1 MNEDIGVSR
10 KTVGEDRIA
19 ICPLFGCEYMTRVKP
34 LKFRFFG
41 FGKHPKCKKHHLS
54 LVYVDEMIGNFTDAA
69 LACFFDKSAL
79 PPSKLLEEIR
89 TKFPQELET
98 FVRGWIYCITSGRGA
113 PIVSRYMDGISNG
126 YLKQLT
132 RKQKKALKK
141 RDDANLN
148 KISKAIKDGMKEIIN
163 QYTRLLKHL
172 RTHSEILND
181 HQKLRPLSKSLRN
194 YLNDWQKNV
203 LKNNK
208 TLNSPEIKHNY
219 DEILNVCTVRCLLG
233 LNIESKEIMKAKM
246 TAFDRFSAYLEFHKE
261 GLTEKFTK
269 SEIKSLVKI
278 GNHQQQI
285 KTQDEE
291 YYEELK
297 NLSINKNQM
306 VENESKENDLN
317 KDSNKI
323 IIGSPSQ
330 GTIIN
335 IETAQH
341 SELYEQFLHYTH
353 KNDFLNQIITEF
365 NKSRN
370 WIKNFKPTK
379 SFLNYL
385 AEKKENLENE
395 DQLETLSN
403 YIILILKIMEE
414 DVLNKVIRDKIANNK
429 GKYNA
434 YNIQEWLLISDTAA
448 RNFLKKIY
456 PNETYENNIR
466 TQTHVSID
474 TVKEIAKKKGGKC
487 LSTTIKNAKSK
498 IQLECTEGHKFSTT
512 YNSLVYSNTWCPDC
526 NIYVSETI
534 CRQFLEHIFKR
545 PFPKSYPPW
554 LVNKNG
560 NQMEVDMYNKYLA
573 VAGEYQGIQHR
584 KKAFGLT
591 DKDIKKIQKEDAYK
605 LEKCEENGVTLL
617 QIPDDEIVPYDK
629 MQEFIVKEYE
639 RKSGK
644 SLGTIPKFD
653 YRQFSI
659 YENEYAKKFR
669 NYVEEKGGTLLT
681 PYFAAKKEVT
691 LLCEQGHEWTT
702 TPDSIYKDNWCSEC
716 AGNKKGTTEE
726 FQEIGKM
733 FDCELID
740 DYVNAK
746 TSLNYKCKMGHIF
759 TRNPQVLKE
768 NYENIE
774 NLCPE
779 CESDSYANKFEELVQ
794 NKGGLLLNPYNGRFK
809 PIKIRC
815 ENGHEWETTPGAVY
829 QGRWCKICAD
839 ENHPNKERQQTAKD
853 ELIKMI
859 EALNYTLLS
868 EYENNTKKVKIK
880 CGKNHQFTMT
890 PKYFKRLVNQNTEPC
905 YECRKE
911 N

>member
-233 LNIESKEIMKAKM
+233 LNIESKEIKKAKM

-335 IETAQH
+335 IETANTLNCMN
-341 SELYEQFLHYTH
+341 SFYT
-353 KNDFLNQIITEF
+353 I
-365 NKSRN
+365 
-370 WIKNFKPTK
+370 
-379 SFLNYL
+379 
-385 AEKKENLENE
+385 
-395 DQLETLSN
+395 
-403 YIILILKIMEE
+403 
-414 DVLNKVIRDKIANNK
+414 
-429 GKYNA
+429 
-434 YNIQEWLLISDTAA
+434 
-448 RNFLKKIY
+448 
-456 PNETYENNIR
+456 
-466 TQTHVSID
+466 
-474 TVKEIAKKKGGKC
+474 
-487 LSTTIKNAKSK
+487 
-498 IQLECTEGHKFSTT
+498 
-512 YNSLVYSNTWCPDC
+512 
-526 NIYVSETI
+526 
-534 CRQFLEHIFKR
+534 
-545 PFPKSYPPW
+545 
-554 LVNKNG
+554 
-560 NQMEVDMYNKYLA
+560 
-573 VAGEYQGIQHR
+573 
-584 KKAFGLT
+584 
-591 DKDIKKIQKEDAYK
+591 
-605 LEKCEENGVTLL
+605 
-617 QIPDDEIVPYDK
+617 
-629 MQEFIVKEYE
+629 
-639 RKSGK
+639 
-644 SLGTIPKFD
+644 
-653 YRQFSI
+653 
-659 YENEYAKKFR
+659 
-669 NYVEEKGGTLLT
+669 
-681 PYFAAKKEVT
+681 
-691 LLCEQGHEWTT
+691 
-702 TPDSIYKDNWCSEC
+702 
-716 AGNKKGTTEE
+716 
-726 FQEIGKM
+726 
-733 FDCELID
+733 
-740 DYVNAK
+740 
-746 TSLNYKCKMGHIF
+746 
-759 TRNPQVLKE
+759 
-768 NYENIE
+768 
-774 NLCPE
+774 
-779 CESDSYANKFEELVQ
+779 
-794 NKGGLLLNPYNGRFK
+794 
-809 PIKIRC
+809 
-815 ENGHEWETTPGAVY
+815 
-829 QGRWCKICAD
+829 
-839 ENHPNKERQQTAKD
+839 
-853 ELIKMI
+853 LIKMI
-859 EALNYTLLS
+859 
-868 EYENNTKKVKIK
+868 
-880 CGKNHQFTMT
+880 F
-890 PKYFKRLVNQNTEPC
+890 
-905 YECRKE
+905 
-911 N
+911 

>member
-54 LVYVDEMIGNFTDAA
+54 LIYVDEMIGNFTDAT

-141 RDDANLN
+141 GDDTNLN

-172 RTHSEILND
+172 RIHSEILND

-194 YLNDWQKNV
+194 HLNDWQKGILRSNDV
-203 LKNNK
+203 
-208 TLNSPEIKHNY
+208 LNSPENTRERSLYDIKQNY
-219 DEILNVCTVRCLLG
+219 DEILNVGTCRCLLG
-233 LNIESKEIMKAKM
+233 LNLESREVKRAKL
-246 TAFDRFSAYLEFHKE
+246 TAFDVFSAYHEFYGE
-261 GLTEKFTK
+261 GLTQKFTK
-269 SEIKSLVKI
+269 SGIMSLIKI
-278 GNHQQQI
+278 ENHR
-285 KTQDEE
+285 QDEDFH
-291 YYEELK
+291 EELK
-297 NLSINKNQM
+297 NFSINKNQM
-306 VENESKENDLN
+306 IDAS
-317 KDSNKI
+317 
-323 IIGSPSQ
+323 SQ
-330 GTIIN
+330 N
-335 IETAQH
+335 
-341 SELYEQFLHYTH
+341 SELFEQFLDYTH
-353 KNDFLNQIITEF
+353 DNDFINQVITEF
-365 NKSRN
+365 NKSSN

-379 SFLNYL
+379 TFLNFL
-385 AEKKENLENE
+385 AEKKEKLENK
-395 DQLETLSN
+395 DQLKTLSN
-403 YIILILKIMEE
+403 YIILISKIMEE
-414 DVLNKVIRDKIANNK
+414 DVLNKVIREKILNNK
-429 GKYNA
+429 NVYNA
-434 YNIQEWLLISDTAA
+434 YDIQEWLLISDTAA
-448 RNFLKKIY
+448 RNFLQKMF
-456 PNETYENNIR
+456 PDENYEEFIR

-498 IQLECTEGHKFSTT
+498 IQLECAEGHKFSTT
-512 YNSLVYSNTWCPDC
+512 YNSLVYSNTWCPEC
-526 NIYVSETI
+526 HIYVGEAI
-534 CRQFLEHIFKR
+534 CRQLFEHIFKR

-560 NQMEVDMYNKYLA
+560 NQMELDMYNKYLA

-584 KKAFGLT
+584 RKAFGLT
-591 DKDIKKIQKEDAYK
+591 DEDIKKIQKEDAYK

-617 QIPDDEIVPYDK
+617 QIPDDELVPYDK
-629 MQEFIVKEYE
+629 LLEYIIKEYE

-653 YRQFSI
+653 YQQFPI
-659 YENEYAKKFR
+659 YENEHAKKFR
-669 NYVEEKGGTLLT
+669 NYLEEKGGTLLT
-681 PYFAAKKEVT
+681 PYFSAKKEVT
-691 LLCEQGHEWTT
+691 LLCECGHEWIT
-702 TPDSIYKDNWCSEC
+702 TPNSIYMNNWCPEC
-716 AGNKKGTTEE
+716 SGNKKGSTEE
-726 FQEIGKM
+726 YQEIAKM
-733 FDCELID
+733 FNCELLEE
-740 DYVNAK
+740 YKNAK
-746 TSLNYKCKMGHIF
+746 TPLQLRCERGHVF
-759 TRNPQVLKE
+759 RKDPYHFKRNHE
-768 NYENIE
+768 SIE
-774 NLCPE
+774 ILCPK
-779 CESDSYANKFEELVQ
+779 CQMDIYAENFKEIVQ
-794 NKGGLLLNPYNGRFK
+794 RKGGEILTPYRGRFK

-815 ENGHEWETTPGAVY
+815 EKGHVWEPIPGAIY
-829 QGRWCKICAD
+829 QGKWCKACAD
-839 ENHPNKERQQTAKD
+839 ENHPNKERQQSAKD
-853 ELIKMI
+853 ELVKMI
-859 EALNYTLLS
+859 KALNYALLS
-868 EYENNTKKVKIK
+868 KYENDTKKVKIK

-890 PKYFKRLVNQNTEPC
+890 TKYFKRLVNQNTEPC
-905 YECRKE
+905 YKCRKE